1 MWNFLNPGILF
12 GLFAAGIPIILHLLA
27 RRRVKIVEFSSV
39 AFLNKMKQSR
49 LKYVR
54 LKELLLLLIRTL
66 IIAFLV
72 LGFSRPTYLSSEAG
86 GSGGPSSTVI
96 MLDDSYSMSRLT
108 SGGTL
113 FELAKTEISDF
124 LNEMQPSDEVAVI
137 PFSKIGQAK
146 YSFLSPDP
154 DYFSR
159 LLPEMDVMP
168 DTTHVIS
175 ALSEGLSALNSSEN
189 INRELVI
196 LSDFGT
202 AGWSSGALIAD
213 KLKDFDGSI
222 LFSGL
227 EWNESDNAYITSV
240 DYGGKIIQAGLGFD
254 IGTEVKNGTDRRLD
268 RLLADLYLDGKRIS
282 QAEFSLEP
290 SGSERIELRALVKS
304 PGLHNGYVE
313 ITDDAVTIDNR
324 RYFSF
329 SIPDK
334 INLLIVGENDE
345 LVERIRLA
353 LSPPGIAESHI
364 SADFLPV
371 SRAVSM
377 GFGNYDAIIFSEYKP
392 NAALA
397 SKIRNFMEKG
407 KGVFLI
413 PAPLVKSTYLNSD
426 LGKLGI
432 PLEIE
437 RELSPG
443 PQSAYRLEEL
453 KIDHP
458 IFAVYRELYNSEVQ
472 GKIPEVSF
480 NSIYSVKIKGGL
492 QIPASV
498 SGNRPLLI
506 IHEGETGAVVFS
518 SAPFGANRSD
528 ITSSSLF
535 LPMIQRI
542 SEYISARKGN
552 FSQGYTVGET
562 VNLNLDRRKQ
572 YGKLEIVTPAD
583 ETIGVAPRKG
593 PSGEIIVYDSPS
605 LPGIYKV
612 ISETETVDNFAVNVD
627 TRESESGKA
636 DMENL
641 VSSLPQKN
649 VMYVDQDV
657 DITDQ
662 LNQFRTGKEYTSAAF
677 GIVLFLLLL
686 EMLIAGRW
694 RTGKEQK

>member
-72 LGFSRPTYLSSEAG
+72 LGFSRPTYLGSEAG
-86 GSGGPSSTVI
+86 GGGGPSSTLI

-124 LNEMQPSDEVAVI
+124 LNEMQPSDEAAVI

-146 YSFLSPDP
+146 YCFLSPDP
-154 DYFSR
+154 DYFTR
-159 LLPEMDVMP
+159 LLPEMEAAP

-175 ALSEGLSALNSSEN
+175 ALSEGLSVLNSSEN
-189 INRELVI
+189 LNRELVI
-196 LSDFGT
+196 LSDFGS
-202 AGWSSGALIAD
+202 AGWNSASAITDVLE
-213 KLKDFDGSI
+213 DFEGSI

-227 EWNESDNAYITSV
+227 NWDESDNAYITSV

-254 IGTEVKNGTDRRLD
+254 IGTEVKNGTERRLD
-268 RLLADLYLDGKRIS
+268 RLLADLYVDGKRIS

-304 PGLHNGYVE
+304 SGLHHGYVE
-313 ITDDAVTIDNR
+313 ITDDAITIDNR
-324 RYFSF
+324 RYFCF

-334 INLLIVGENDE
+334 IELLIVGENDE

-371 SRAVSM
+371 SKAVSM
-377 GFGNYDAIIFSEYKP
+377 GFGNYDAIIFSQYNP

-397 SKIRNFMEKG
+397 SKIKTFIEKG

-413 PAPLVKSTYLNSD
+413 PAPLVKPSELNAD
-426 LGKLGI
+426 LEKLGVPI
-432 PLEIE
+432 EIE
-437 RELSPG
+437 RELIPG
-443 PQSAYRLEEL
+443 SQSAYRLEEL

-458 IFAVYRELYNSEVQ
+458 IFTVYRELSNSEAK

-480 NSIYSVKIKGGL
+480 NSIYSMNIRGGV

-498 SGNRPLLI
+498 SGNRPLLVI
-506 IHEGETGAVVFS
+506 NESGTGTVVFS
-518 SAPFGANRSD
+518 CAPFDANRTD

-562 VNLNLDRRKQ
+562 VNLNLDRRKK
-572 YGKLEIVTPAD
+572 YGKIEIVTPAD
-583 ETIGVAPRKG
+583 ERVGMAPRKG
-593 PSGEIIVYDSPS
+593 PSGEVIVFDSPS
-605 LPGIYKV
+605 IPGIYKV
-612 ISETETVDNFAVNVD
+612 TSQGEIVDNFAVNVD

-636 DMENL
+636 DMEKL
-641 VSSLPQKN
+641 VLSLPQDKA
-649 VMYVDQDV
+649 MYADR
-657 DITDQ
+657 DIDIAGQ

-694 RTGKEQK
+694 RVGEEQK